1 MILQQYIQEVLFK
14 QRICV
19 VPQLGTFS
27 VQHFPA
33 HYNTHSQTLTA
44 PREQV
49 MFTQQWQDDGSCVEW
64 IALKENL
71 VPAVAQRK
79 LEKYLEEL
87 KADLQSGKPVVLPG
101 IGQLQGDFAGNIH
114 FHAEEL
120 PIEKEALDIRPIE
133 RTTDH
138 RSTGTISAFVPP
150 PPPEALEPIITEEVE
165 DTLEAVTEES
175 GFKWWWAAVPIAAIV
190 IGLAAWWYLS
200 GISKAVRESET
211 LPDNNAATRQQLAA
225 AAADSL
231 QKALADSTAKAAITP
246 ITYYAV
252 VERYKDSST
261 AAKMQ
266 RLQAA
271 WGKTLVL
278 YKRDSMFRTAVELHS
293 LAADTLAQRDSVR
306 NIFGKKVFL
315 EF

>member
-33 HYNTHSQTLTA
+33 HYNSHAQTLTA

-87 KADLQSGKPVVLPG
+87 KAELQSGKPLVLPG
-101 IGQLQGDFAGNIH
+101 IGQLQGDFTGNIH

-120 PIEKEALDIRPIE
+120 PVEKETLDLTPIE
-133 RTTDH
+133 RTTDS
-138 RSTGTISAFVPP
+138 RTAPAFVP
-150 PPPEALEPIITEEVE
+150 PPPEALEPIMTEEVE

-175 GFKWWWAAVPIAAIV
+175 GFKWWWAAIPIAAIV

-200 GISKAVRESET
+200 GISKAVSQSET
-211 LPDNNAATRQQLAA
+211 PPDTEVTAKQLAA
-225 AAADSL
+225 AAADSI

-252 VERYKDSST
+252 VERYKDST
-261 AAKMQ
+261 IAVKKQ
-266 RLQAA
+266 KQQLA

-278 YKRDSMFRTAVELHS
+278 YKRDSMYRTAVELHS
-293 LAADTLAQRDSVR
+293 LVADTTVQRDSIRKV
-306 NIFGKKVFL
+306 FGNKVFL

>member
-33 HYNTHSQTLTA
+33 HYNSHAQTLTA

-87 KADLQSGKPVVLPG
+87 KAELQSGKPLVLPG
-101 IGQLQGDFAGNIH
+101 IGQLQGDFTGNIH

-120 PIEKEALDIRPIE
+120 PVEKETLDLTPIE
-133 RTTDH
+133 RTTDS
-138 RSTGTISAFVPP
+138 RTAPAFVP
-150 PPPEALEPIITEEVE
+150 PPPEALEPIMTEEVE

-175 GFKWWWAAVPIAAIV
+175 GFKWWWAAIPIAAIV

-200 GISKAVRESET
+200 GISKAVSQSET
-211 LPDNNAATRQQLAA
+211 PPDTEVNAKQLAA
-225 AAADSL
+225 AAADSI

-252 VERYKDSST
+252 VERYKDST
-261 AAKMQ
+261 IAVKKQ
-266 RLQAA
+266 KQQLA

-278 YKRDSMFRTAVELHS
+278 YKRDSMYRTAVELHS
-293 LAADTLAQRDSVR
+293 LVADTTVQRDSIRKV
-306 NIFGKKVFL
+306 FGNKVFL

>member
-14 QRICV
+14 QRVCV

-33 HYNTHSQTLTA
+33 HYNTHAHTLTP

-49 MFTQQWQDDGSCVEW
+49 MFTRQWQDDGSCVEW

-120 PIEKEALDIRPIE
+120 PVEKETLDIRPIE
-133 RTTDH
+133 RTTDQ
-138 RSTGTISAFVPP
+138 RSANTAPAFVPP
-150 PPPEALEPIITEEVE
+150 PPPEALEPIMTEEVE

-175 GFKWWWAAVPIAAIV
+175 GFKWWWAAIPIAAIV

-200 GISKAVRESET
+200 GVSKAVRESET
-211 LPDNNAATRQQLAA
+211 LPDNDVTAQQLAA

-252 VERYKDSST
+252 VERYKDSSA

-266 RLQAA
+266 RKQAA

-293 LAADTLAQRDSVR
+293 LAADTLIQRDSVR
-306 NIFGKKVFL
+306 KIFGSKVFL

>member
-33 HYNTHSQTLTA
+33 HYNSHAQTLTA

-87 KADLQSGKPVVLPG
+87 KAELQSGKPLVLPG
-101 IGQLQGDFAGNIH
+101 IGQLQGDFTGNIH

-120 PIEKEALDIRPIE
+120 PVEKETLDLTPIE
-133 RTTDH
+133 RTTDS
-138 RSTGTISAFVPP
+138 RTAPAFVP
-150 PPPEALEPIITEEVE
+150 PPPEALEPIMTEEVE

-175 GFKWWWAAVPIAAIV
+175 GFKWWWAAIPIAAIV

-200 GISKAVRESET
+200 GISKAVSQSET
-211 LPDNNAATRQQLAA
+211 PPDMEVTAKQLAA
-225 AAADSL
+225 AAADSI

-252 VERYKDSST
+252 VERYKDST
-261 AAKMQ
+261 IAVKKQ
-266 RLQAA
+266 KQQLA

-278 YKRDSMFRTAVELHS
+278 YKRDSMYRTAVELHS
-293 LAADTLAQRDSVR
+293 LVADTTVQRDSIRKV
-306 NIFGKKVFL
+306 FGNKVFL

>member
-14 QRICV
+14 QRVCV

-33 HYNTHSQTLTA
+33 HYNTHAHTLTP

-49 MFTQQWQDDGSCVEW
+49 MFTRQWQDDGSCVEW

-120 PIEKEALDIRPIE
+120 PVEKETLDIRPIE
-133 RTTDH
+133 RTTDQ
-138 RSTGTISAFVPP
+138 RSANTAPAFVPP
-150 PPPEALEPIITEEVE
+150 PPPEALEPIMTEEVE

-175 GFKWWWAAVPIAAIV
+175 GFKWWWAAIPIAAIV

-200 GISKAVRESET
+200 GVSKAVRESET
-211 LPDNNAATRQQLAA
+211 LPDNNVTAQQLAA

-252 VERYKDSST
+252 VERYKDSSA

-266 RLQAA
+266 RKQAA

-293 LAADTLAQRDSVR
+293 LAADTLIQRDSVR
-306 NIFGKKVFL
+306 KIFGSKVFL

>member
-1 MILQQYIQEVLFK
+1 LILQQYIQEVLFK

-33 HYNTHSQTLTA
+33 HYNSHAQTLTA

-87 KADLQSGKPVVLPG
+87 KAELQSGKPLVLPG
-101 IGQLQGDFAGNIH
+101 IGQLQGDFTGNIH

-120 PIEKEALDIRPIE
+120 PVEKETLDLTPIE
-133 RTTDH
+133 RTTDS
-138 RSTGTISAFVPP
+138 RTAPAFVP
-150 PPPEALEPIITEEVE
+150 PPPEALEPIMTEEVE

-175 GFKWWWAAVPIAAIV
+175 GFKWWWAAIPIAAIV

-200 GISKAVRESET
+200 GISKAVSQSET
-211 LPDNNAATRQQLAA
+211 PPDTEVTAKQLAA
-225 AAADSL
+225 AAADSI

-252 VERYKDSST
+252 VERYKDST
-261 AAKMQ
+261 IAVKKQ
-266 RLQAA
+266 KQQLA

-278 YKRDSMFRTAVELHS
+278 YKRDSMYRTAVELHS
-293 LAADTLAQRDSVR
+293 LVADTTVQRDSIRKV
-306 NIFGKKVFL
+306 FGNKVFL

>member
-14 QRICV
+14 QRVCV

-33 HYNTHSQTLTA
+33 HYNTHAQTLTA

-49 MFTQQWQDDGSCVEW
+49 MFTRQWQDDGSCVEW

-87 KADLQSGKPVVLPG
+87 KADLQSGKPVILPG
-101 IGQLQGDFAGNIH
+101 IGQLQGDFAGNIL

-120 PIEKEALDIRPIE
+120 PVEKDTLDIKPIE
-133 RTTDH
+133 RAADQ
-138 RSTGTISAFVPP
+138 RSTNTTPAFTPP
-150 PPPEALEPIITEEVE
+150 APPEALEPIMTEEVE

-175 GFKWWWAAVPIAAIV
+175 GFKWWWAAIPVAAIV

-200 GISKAVRESET
+200 GVSKAVSESEA
-211 LPDNNAATRQQLAA
+211 LPDNNIATQQQLAA

-231 QKALADSTAKAAITP
+231 QKALADSTAKAAVTP

-252 VERYKDSST
+252 VERYKDST
-261 AAKMQ
+261 AAAKMQ
-266 RLQAA
+266 KKQAA

-293 LAADTLAQRDSVR
+293 MAADTLIQRDSVR
-306 NIFGKKVFL
+306 KIFGSKVFL

>member
-1 MILQQYIQEVLFK
+1 
-14 QRICV
+14 
-19 VPQLGTFS
+19 
-27 VQHFPA
+27 
-33 HYNTHSQTLTA
+33 
-44 PREQV
+44 
-49 MFTQQWQDDGSCVEW
+49 MFTRQWQDDGSCVEW

-101 IGQLQGDFAGNIH
+101 IGQLQGDFAGNIL

-120 PIEKEALDIRPIE
+120 PVEKDTLDIKPIE
-133 RTTDH
+133 RSTDQ
-138 RSTGTISAFVPP
+138 RSTNTTPTFAPP
-150 PPPEALEPIITEEVE
+150 APPEALEPIMTEEVE

-175 GFKWWWAAVPIAAIV
+175 GFKWWWAAIPVAAIV

-200 GISKAVRESET
+200 GVSKAVSESET
-211 LPDNNAATRQQLAA
+211 LPDNSATTQQLAA

-252 VERYKDSST
+252 VERYKDST
-261 AAKMQ
+261 AAAKMQ
-266 RLQAA
+266 RKQAA

-293 LAADTLAQRDSVR
+293 LAADTLIQRDSVR
-306 NIFGKKVFL
+306 KIFGSKVFL

>member
-14 QRICV
+14 QRVCV

-33 HYNTHSQTLTA
+33 HYNTQAQTLTA

-87 KADLQSGKPVVLPG
+87 KAGLKSGTPLVLPG
-101 IGQLQGDFAGNIH
+101 IGQLQGDFTGNIH

-120 PIEKEALDIRPIE
+120 PVEKETIDITPIE
-133 RTTDH
+133 RTDNKPT
-138 RSTGTISAFVPP
+138 SFAPPVPT
-150 PPPEALEPIITEEVE
+150 EQTQQALEPIMTEEVE

-175 GFKWWWAAVPIAAIV
+175 GFKWWWAAIPVAAII
-190 IGLAAWWYLS
+190 IGLAAWWYTS
-200 GISKAVRESET
+200 SVATAVSEST
-211 LPDNNAATRQQLAA
+211 NT
-225 AAADSL
+225 AAADSTA
-231 QKALADSTAKAAITP
+231 QQAAIDSVKQVAIADSIAAANAAH
-246 ITYYAV
+246 TYFV
-252 VERYKDSST
+252 VIKTYKDSSE
-261 AAKMQ
+261 AVKAQKKQAKWD
-266 RLQAA
+266 R
-271 WGKTLVL
+271 TLVI
-278 YKRDSMFRTAVELHS
+278 YKRDSLFRTAVELH
-293 LAADTLAQRDSVR
+293 AFPADTTARLDSIRAV
-306 NIFGKKVFL
+306 FGKSVYL
-315 EF
+315 EW

>member
-1 MILQQYIQEVLFK
+1 M
-14 QRICV
+14 

-33 HYNTHSQTLTA
+33 HYNTNAQTLTA

-87 KADLQSGKPVVLPG
+87 KADLQSGKPLVLPG

-120 PIEKEALDIRPIE
+120 PIEKDTLDITPIE
-133 RTTDH
+133 RTDNRNT
-138 RSTGTISAFVPP
+138 TAAFVPP
-150 PPPEALEPIITEEVE
+150 PPAEALEPIMTEEVE
-165 DTLEAVTEES
+165 ETLEAVTEES
-175 GFKWWWAAVPIAAIV
+175 GFKWWWAGIPIAAIV
-190 IGLAAWWYLS
+190 IGLAAWWY
-200 GISKAVRESET
+200 ISSVSTAVSESAPPVNMDST
-211 LPDNNAATRQQLAA
+211 TTQQMA
-225 AAADSL
+225 AAADSI
-231 QKALADSTAKAAITP
+231 QQAIADSAAKAAITP
-246 ITYYAV
+246 IDYYAV
-252 VERYKDSST
+252 LDSYKDSS
-261 AAKMQ
+261 AAVKIQ
-266 RLQAA
+266 KKQKIYGRE
-271 WGKTLVL
+271 LVV
-278 YKRDSMFRTAVELHS
+278 YKRDSLFRTAVALHT
-293 LAADTLAQRDSVR
+293 LAADTTQQRDSVQK
-306 NIFGKKVFL
+306 IFTDKKVHL

>member
-33 HYNTHSQTLTA
+33 HYNSHAQTLTA

-87 KADLQSGKPVVLPG
+87 KAELQSGKPLVLPG
-101 IGQLQGDFAGNIH
+101 IGQLQGDFTGNIH

-120 PIEKEALDIRPIE
+120 PVEKETLDLTPIE
-133 RTTDH
+133 RTTDS
-138 RSTGTISAFVPP
+138 RTAPAFVP
-150 PPPEALEPIITEEVE
+150 PPPEALEPIMTEEVE

-175 GFKWWWAAVPIAAIV
+175 GFKWWWAAIPVAAIV

-200 GISKAVRESET
+200 GISKAVSQSET
-211 LPDNNAATRQQLAA
+211 PPDTEVNAKQLAA
-225 AAADSL
+225 AAADSI
-231 QKALADSTAKAAITP
+231 QKALADSTAKAAITL

-252 VERYKDSST
+252 VERYKDST
-261 AAKMQ
+261 IAVKKQ
-266 RLQAA
+266 KQQLA

-278 YKRDSMFRTAVELHS
+278 YKRDSMYRTAVELHS
-293 LAADTLAQRDSVR
+293 LVADTTVQRDSIRKV
-306 NIFGKKVFL
+306 FGNKVFL

>member
-1 MILQQYIQEVLFK
+1 MLFK
-14 QRICV
+14 QRVCV

-33 HYNTHSQTLTA
+33 HYNTHAQTLTA
-44 PREQV
+44 PRDQV

-87 KADLQSGKPVVLPG
+87 KADLRSGKPLVLPG

-120 PIEKEALDIRPIE
+120 PIEKETLDITPIE
-133 RTTDH
+133 RTDNRTPAA
-138 RSTGTISAFVPP
+138 AFVPP
-150 PPPEALEPIITEEVE
+150 PPTAALEPIMTEEVE
-165 DTLEAVTEES
+165 DTLEAMTEES
-175 GFKWWWAAVPIAAIV
+175 GFKWWWAAIPIAAIV
-190 IGLAAWWYLS
+190 IGLATWWY
-200 GISKAVRESET
+200 ISSVSTAVSESAPPVNMDST
-211 LPDNNAATRQQLAA
+211 TTQQMA
-225 AAADSL
+225 AAADSI
-231 QKALADSTAKAAITP
+231 QQVLADSAAKAAITP

-252 VERYKDSST
+252 LDSYKDSST
-261 AAKMQ
+261 AVKTQ
-266 RLQAA
+266 KLQKAY
-271 WGKTLVL
+271 GRELVV
-278 YKRDSMFRTAVELHS
+278 YKRDSLFRAAIALHS
-293 LAADTLAQRDSVR
+293 LAADTTQQRDSIQK
-306 NIFGKKVFL
+306 IFSYKKVRL

>member
-14 QRICV
+14 QRVCV

-33 HYNTHSQTLTA
+33 HYNTHAHTLTP

-49 MFTQQWQDDGSCVEW
+49 MFTRQWQDDGSCVEW

-114 FHAEEL
+114 FHVEEL
-120 PIEKEALDIRPIE
+120 PVEKETLDIRPIE
-133 RTTDH
+133 RTTDQ
-138 RSTGTISAFVPP
+138 RSANTAPAFVPP
-150 PPPEALEPIITEEVE
+150 PPPEALEPIMTEEVE

-175 GFKWWWAAVPIAAIV
+175 GFKWWWAAIPIAAIV

-200 GISKAVRESET
+200 GVSKAVRESET
-211 LPDNNAATRQQLAA
+211 LPDNDVTAQQLAA

-252 VERYKDSST
+252 VERYKDSSA

-266 RLQAA
+266 RKQAA

-293 LAADTLAQRDSVR
+293 LAADTLIQRDSVR
-306 NIFGKKVFL
+306 KIFGSKVFL

>member
-1 MILQQYIQEVLFK
+1 MMLEQYIQEVLFK
-14 QRICV
+14 QRVCV

-33 HYNTHSQTLTA
+33 HYNTHAQTLTA

-87 KADLQSGKPVVLPG
+87 KNGLKSGTPLVLPG

-120 PIEKEALDIRPIE
+120 PIEKATLDLTPIE
-133 RTTDH
+133 RAAPKPV
-138 RSTGTISAFVPP
+138 AFTPPVPP
-150 PPPEALEPIITEEVE
+150 PDAEQKQALEPIMTEEME
-165 DTLEAVTEES
+165 ETLEAVTEES
-175 GFKWWWAAVPIAAIV
+175 GFKWWWAALPIAAIV
-190 IGLAAWWYLS
+190 IGLAAWWYIS
-200 GISKAVRESET
+200 GVSAAVSESA
-211 LPDNNAATRQQLAA
+211 PPVNMDSVAQQAAI
-225 AAADSL
+225 DSL
-231 QKALADSTAKAAITP
+231 QQVAIADSVAAANAVH
-246 ITYYAV
+246 TYFAV
-252 VERYKDSST
+252 IDTYKDSSK
-261 AAKMQ
+261 AVVQQKKQ
-266 RLQAA
+266 LGWKR
-271 WGKTLVL
+271 TLII
-278 YKRDSMFRTAVELHS
+278 YKRDSMFRTAVELHVLPIDTTQS
-293 LAADTLAQRDSVR
+293 LDSVKK
-306 NIFGKKVFL
+306 IFGNKVHL

>member
-33 HYNTHSQTLTA
+33 HYNAHAQTLTA

-87 KADLQSGKPVVLPG
+87 KAALQSGKPLVLPG
-101 IGQLQGDFAGNIH
+101 IGQLQGDFTGNIH

-120 PIEKEALDIRPIE
+120 PVEKETLDITPIE
-133 RTTDH
+133 RTTDN
-138 RSTGTISAFVPP
+138 RTAPAFVPP
-150 PPPEALEPIITEEVE
+150 PPMEALEPIMTEEVE

-175 GFKWWWAAVPIAAIV
+175 GFKWWWAAIPIAAIV

-200 GISKAVRESET
+200 GISKAVSESET
-211 LPDNNAATRQQLAA
+211 PANTEATTQQLAA
-225 AAADSL
+225 AAADSI
-231 QKALADSTAKAAITP
+231 QKALVDSTAKAAITP

-252 VERYKDSST
+252 VERYKDSSI
-261 AAKMQ
+261 AVKKQ
-266 RLQAA
+266 KQQLA

-278 YKRDSMFRTAVELHS
+278 YKRDSMYRTAVELRS
-293 LAADTLAQRDSVR
+293 LVADTTVQRDSVR
-306 NIFGKKVFL
+306 KVFGNKVFL